1 MEQNTYDINKVESYK
16 EDNRL
21 EAKAAQGGVPKS
33 MWETYSSFANTEG
46 GIILLGVE
54 EKKDHQLVVEGVD
67 DPHKL
72 ISQIWDLVNN
82 RQKVNV
88 NILTERMVH
97 AERVDGKDIVVVEVP
112 RAELSLRPV
121 YLNQNPEGGTY
132 RRNFEGDYHCDK
144 EQVSAMYRDSSRVSV
159 DQKVLSNL
167 DMSVFCKTTI
177 KDYRDRFR
185 AFHDNHIW
193 NDFDNEQFLR
203 NIGATALSD
212 EDQKFHPTLAGLI
225 MFGYEYEIV
234 RVLPQYF
241 LDYREVFDPQVR
253 WTHRLTSSS
262 GDWSG
267 NIYDFFW
274 RVYPRL
280 RQNLPVPFAV
290 KDGVSRIDEPHS
302 YLAIRELLLNSLA
315 HGDYYGR
322 RGFVIINSLND
333 ITIANPGDMR
343 VSLKV
348 ALEGG
353 VSDPRNVA
361 IMRMFGLVG
370 IGDRAGSGMTDAV
383 ATMRDDVKAGVNY
396 DVDLNPARTTLK
408 IHFGQALTVHPEN
421 SNSVD
426 KIGDKS
432 ATNQQI
438 GDKSAIKAN
447 SGDKSAIN
455 NSIGDKSA
463 INDNE
468 QSGKEE
474 SILSFL
480 KDRDN
485 AKSSEISEHIG
496 LGLSRTKDYL
506 KVLTEKGLIVAHG
519 SNKNRPYSIKSPD
532 E

>member
-1 MEQNTYDINKVESYK
+1 
-16 EDNRL
+16 
-21 EAKAAQGGVPKS
+21 
-33 MWETYSSFANTEG
+33 
-46 GIILLGVE
+46 
-54 EKKDHQLVVEGVD
+54 
-67 DPHKL
+67 
-72 ISQIWDLVNN
+72 
-82 RQKVNV
+82 
-88 NILTERMVH
+88 
-97 AERVDGKDIVVVEVP
+97 
-112 RAELSLRPV
+112 
-121 YLNQNPEGGTY
+121 
-132 RRNFEGDYHCDK
+132 
-144 EQVSAMYRDSSRVSV
+144 
-159 DQKVLSNL
+159 
-167 DMSVFCKTTI
+167 
-177 KDYRDRFR
+177 
-185 AFHDNHIW
+185 
-193 NDFDNEQFLR
+193 
-203 NIGATALSD
+203 
-212 EDQKFHPTLAGLI
+212 
-225 MFGYEYEIV
+225 
-234 RVLPQYF
+234 
-241 LDYREVFDPQVR
+241 
-253 WTHRLTSSS
+253 
-262 GDWSG
+262 
-267 NIYDFFW
+267 
-274 RVYPRL
+274 
-280 RQNLPVPFAV
+280 
-290 KDGVSRIDEPHS
+290 
-302 YLAIRELLLNSLA
+302 
-315 HGDYYGR
+315 
-322 RGFVIINSLND
+322 
-333 ITIANPGDMR
+333 MR

-519 SNKNRPYSIKSPD
+519 SNKNRTYSIKSPD